1 MIRPAF
7 VASFGLA
14 LLMSPPLAAQTL
26 GIACFDEDEQGRR
39 SNYEA
44 IAIGAPIVIDLTENE
59 TVLLQEGTRIEL
71 DTALAARVQIDPVDP
86 GDDAGYRISGTLSC
100 MSADGGFS
108 ELTLDHTIKPDGSL
122 HLQKN
127 GWRAAITI
135 TGLPPSM

>member
-44 IAIGAPIVIDLTENE
+44 IAVGAPIVIDLTENE
-59 TVLLQEGTRIEL
+59 TVLLQDGTQIEL
-71 DTALAARVQIDPVDP
+71 DTALTAQVQIDPADN
-86 GDDAGYRISGTLSC
+86 AGYRISGTLSC

>member
-1 MIRPAF
+1 MIRPVFA
-7 VASFGLA
+7 ASFGLA
-14 LLMSPPLAAQTL
+14 LLLSGPLAAQTL

-44 IAIGAPIVIDLTENE
+44 ITIGTPIVINLMENE
-59 TVLLQEGTRIEL
+59 EILLQDGTRIEL
-71 DTALAARVQIDPVDP
+71 DTALTARVQIALA
-86 GDDAGYRISGTLSC
+86 DDTGYQINGMLSC

-108 ELTLDHTIKPDGSL
+108 ELALDHKIKPDGSL